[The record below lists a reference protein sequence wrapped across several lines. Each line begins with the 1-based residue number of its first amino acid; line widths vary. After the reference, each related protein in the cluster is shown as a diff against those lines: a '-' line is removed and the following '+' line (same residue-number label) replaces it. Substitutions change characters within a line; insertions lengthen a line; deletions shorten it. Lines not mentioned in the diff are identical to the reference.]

1 MKFKI
6 YYASG
11 IGGDQI
17 DYGDSPPETGNFKN
31 RDEAIEYAWEMAC
44 QEYDSYAGL
53 HGIRTPEEIMDD
65 EDVDEKEAEEVYRE
79 ERENVIEYDAKLV
92 ADDNIDKVS
101 KDIKKK

>member
-17 DYGDSPPETGNFKN
+17 DYDDSPQETENFKN
-31 RDEAIEYAWEMAC
+31 RDKAIKYAWERAC
-44 QEYDSYAGL
+44 EEYDSYAGL
-53 HGIRTPEEIMDD
+53 HGIRDVEEIMD
-65 EDVDEKEAEEVYRE
+65 EDGVDEKEAEEVYRE